1 MALFAKLFS
10 SFVGLISLF
19 TIAFVVVMAV
29 YLFFW
34 VGKQAEK
41 DAKNAGQQ

>member
-10 SFVGLISLF
+10 SFIGLISLF
-19 TIAFVVVMAV
+19 TIVFIIGMAIF
-29 YLFFW
+29 LFFW
-34 VGKQAEK
+34 VGKKAQE

>member
-1 MALFAKLFS
+1 MAIFAKLFS
-10 SFVGLISLF
+10 SFIGLISLF
-19 TIAFVVVMAV
+19 TIAFVIVMAV

-41 DAKNAGQQ
+41 DAKDAGQQ